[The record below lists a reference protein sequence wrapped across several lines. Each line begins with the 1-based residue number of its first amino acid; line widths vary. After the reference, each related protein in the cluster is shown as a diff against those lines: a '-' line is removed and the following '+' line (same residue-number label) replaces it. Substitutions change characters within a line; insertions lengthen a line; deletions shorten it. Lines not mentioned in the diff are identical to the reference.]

1 MVNSQTIDMAK
12 KKELSEDLRS
22 RIVNAHKDGKGYKA
36 IGKQFQVPVATVQ
49 SIITKF
55 KKFHTVE
62 NLKGRGRKPKMT
74 SRLSRKVVR
83 QVSNNP
89 RITTKAIL
97 KNLSDSGT
105 TISRQTLQ
113 RTLHNEGLRGCRPRK
128 TPLLQPRHVKA
139 RLAFAKAHID
149 KDASFWLSMLWSDET
164 KMELFGHRDV
174 AFVWRRKGEAFQ
186 PKNTVPTVKHG
197 GGSIMLWGCFSASGP
212 GNLIKVNGIMKK
224 EQYMEILEE
233 NIKQSAEKLDLGQ
246 QWIFQQDNDPKH
258 TAKVVKK
265 WLKDNNVTVLEW
277 PSQSPDLNPIEN
289 LWRELKKRVS
299 ARRPSNL
306 NDLETFAKE
315 EWAKIPAEVCR
326 NLISNYRKRLQ
337 AVIANKG
344 YAIDY

>member
-164 KMELFGHRDV
+164 KWSFLATGM
-174 AFVWRRKGEAFQ
+174 
-186 PKNTVPTVKHG
+186 
-197 GGSIMLWGCFSASGP
+197 
-212 GNLIKVNGIMKK
+212 
-224 EQYMEILEE
+224 
-233 NIKQSAEKLDLGQ
+233 
-246 QWIFQQDNDPKH
+246 
-258 TAKVVKK
+258 
-265 WLKDNNVTVLEW
+265 W
-277 PSQSPDLNPIEN
+277 PSFGEGKVKRSNRRTQSRQSSMVVEALCFGD
-289 LWRELKKRVS
+289 VS
-299 ARRPSNL
+299 LPVGL
-306 NDLETFAKE
+306 
-315 EWAKIPAEVCR
+315 
-326 NLISNYRKRLQ
+326 
-337 AVIANKG
+337 
-344 YAIDY
+344 AI